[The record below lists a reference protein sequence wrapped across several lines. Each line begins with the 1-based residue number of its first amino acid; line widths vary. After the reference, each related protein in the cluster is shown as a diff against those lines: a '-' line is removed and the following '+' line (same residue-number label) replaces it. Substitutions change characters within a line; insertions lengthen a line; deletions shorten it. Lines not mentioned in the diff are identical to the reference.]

1 MSNLQA
7 MHWRRHD
14 TFSSTDPPGDVIT
27 ASACGRIVLNREAT
41 PDASEADC
49 SECAGIAIVL
59 GAGGEH
65 WDRSPVVVADDH
77 CICPFPRT
85 LCPKCPY
92 DCYTCGSA
100 ALVEAKRP

>member
-1 MSNLQA
+1 MSNPQA

-49 SECAGIAIVL
+49 DACILVRDLMAD
-59 GAGGEH
+59 
-65 WDRSPVVVADDH
+65 WQTRTVAQTFLDA
-77 CICPFPRT
+77 FRQEN
-85 LCPKCPY
+85 K
-92 DCYTCGSA
+92 
-100 ALVEAKRP
+100 